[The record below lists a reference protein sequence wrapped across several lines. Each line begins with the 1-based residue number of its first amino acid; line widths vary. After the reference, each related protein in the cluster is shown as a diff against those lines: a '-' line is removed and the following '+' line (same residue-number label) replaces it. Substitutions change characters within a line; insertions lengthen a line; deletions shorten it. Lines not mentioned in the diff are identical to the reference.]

1 MGGRRATADGK
12 WEMAVTVRL
21 KQEGSKGGGDH
32 GVKGHSPFVTFQSG
46 PSGKTSVNVDAVRG
60 PLETKDSRLS
70 YKDKLL
76 CLGESGLLEPHFS
89 AAKALSGWK
98 DYFARSNEKQGSKE
112 IEGEDEGVEQEEEAV
127 DVWRR
132 TGKLPNLQVNAEE
145 YDAWCKPFMNSLIVK
160 LLGKTVNVGF
170 MRFRMERMWAAKGP
184 LRVTPLSNGYFLVS
198 FSSTEDRDHALQE
211 GPWMIAD
218 HYVLVQ
224 RLIERLH
231 SLRREVLLECASAVT
246 TQSKEL
252 GNSSSEAP
260 SVATTAPEKTPI
272 KEVNA
277 MEKSKGN
284 DQGVNY
290 GPEML
295 VKRELGNNSAKV
307 VVKVTNPEVAINKAE
322 KGPGGINVSKG
333 TRDHG
338 NQRGDV
344 NGNLV
349 GDVEADLRNFGVEVQ
364 NKNKNEKQEWIQVG
378 LNARRSKN

>member
-1 MGGRRATADGK
+1 MSAKMRESDGKTLGDGRTEGDGRRKVGDGGDS
-12 WEMAVTVRL
+12 RL

-98 DYFARSNEKQGSKE
+98 NYFARSNEKQGSKE
-112 IEGEDEGVEQEEEAV
+112 IEGVCGVGREA
-127 DVWRR
+127 
-132 TGKLPNLQVNAEE
+132 PNLQVNAEE
-145 YDAWCKPFMNSLIVK
+145 YDSWCKPFMNSLIVK

-224 RLIERLH
+224 RWRPNFNPWKADHQKRVAVWVRIPDLPHELYNVESIRRIGNMIGKTLKIDRTTAFFEKGGFARMCVEVDLQKPLLPGFIHFGEERRFKYEGLH
-231 SLRREVLLECASAVT
+231 LVCFTYGRYGHRMDQCAVT

-272 KEVNA
+272 KGSKCDGEV
-277 MEKSKGN
+277 
-284 DQGVNY
+284 
-290 GPEML
+290 
-295 VKRELGNNSAKV
+295 
-307 VVKVTNPEVAINKAE
+307 
-322 KGPGGINVSKG
+322 
-333 TRDHG
+333 
-338 NQRGDV
+338 
-344 NGNLV
+344 
-349 GDVEADLRNFGVEVQ
+349 
-364 NKNKNEKQEWIQVG
+364 
-378 LNARRSKN
+378 